1 MLFWTER
8 LIKELHGFDTIR
20 MIYPMSVVKDRIMR
34 IVRDQPEESSYDDI
48 LKELA
53 FARMIDKGIE
63 DADYNR
69 IRSNSDVANLID
81 SWQK

>member
-1 MLFWTER
+1 MT
-8 LIKELHGFDTIR
+8 
-20 MIYPMSVVKDRIMR
+20 YPMSVVKDRIMR